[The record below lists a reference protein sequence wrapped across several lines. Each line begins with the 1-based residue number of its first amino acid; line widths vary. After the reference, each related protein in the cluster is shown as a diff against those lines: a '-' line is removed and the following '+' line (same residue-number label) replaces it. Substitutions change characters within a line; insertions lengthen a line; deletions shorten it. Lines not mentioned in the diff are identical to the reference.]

1 VAEVDAPRGLI
12 ALTWDVGLV
21 VVDEEIA
28 RELAALPE
36 PLAGLPPAKTVG
48 LVPISL
54 ASELRTSLRTHF
66 RLLVNKP
73 VHQGALFALL
83 SSSRPAVAETVPP
96 LAHYGFR
103 VLVVEDN
110 GINQR
115 LMQRVLT
122 NLGCRHTV
130 VENGRR
136 AIEELV
142 QKAADYDFVLL
153 DLHMPEMD
161 GFAALEEIRS
171 GRAGV
176 RAQSMWIIALTADAR
191 DVQRARG
198 MAAGLN
204 DYLTKP
210 LRLGELE
217 AAMRRFQDQR
227 NVRG

>member
-1 VAEVDAPRGLI
+1 
-12 ALTWDVGLV
+12 
-21 VVDEEIA
+21 
-28 RELAALPE
+28 
-36 PLAGLPPAKTVG
+36 
-48 LVPISL
+48 
-54 ASELRTSLRTHF
+54 
-66 RLLVNKP
+66 
-73 VHQGALFALL
+73 
-83 SSSRPAVAETVPP
+83 VAETVPP